1 MGLFRPSGDD
11 ELANAADGGAVTTN
25 DLKAAGGLGGLM
37 GALGGLG
44 QLGPAVDTIAAA
56 FLAQAEQLAAIARS
70 VHRAEAQRKVLAF
83 PTSGSS
89 VVLPENDWQTLVVAN
104 AGTTDISVS
113 LDGDPLT
120 WPVASGAP
128 GLPTLVALP
137 LAGVRQVT
145 VTGQTQPVYA
155 IATTQ
160 VGSVDVLLPGAAQDG
175 TDATGANAGTQA
187 TSGVGIRGWL
197 STLVGLFQGVGAKVQ
212 GLGIPGTPAGG
223 VVTVQGGVPQGQV
236 PVAIAGTTRDEVG
249 VGGEASL
256 LVQSN
261 GSGAASWTLLSVF
274 NGTSW
279 DRARIPSVFKTI
291 AAVAITAGTP
301 VAVWTP
307 ASGKKFR
314 LMGGAVS
321 LSVAGYIL
329 FEDNSGTVV
338 WQSPTLLAGTPY
350 NLPDNFGNGIL
361 SAAAN
366 NPLYLDVS
374 ASGTVNGGVF
384 GTEE

>member
-1 MGLFRPSGDD
+1 MGLFRSSGDD
-11 ELANAADGGAVTTN
+11 ELANAEAGRASTN
-25 DLKAAGGLGGLM
+25 DLKAIGPLGGLM
-37 GALGGLG
+37 GAMGGLS

-197 STLVGLFQGVGAKVQ
+197 STLVGLFQSVGAKVQ
-212 GLGIPGTPAGG
+212 GLGIAGTPEGG
-223 VVTVQGGVPQGQV
+223 VMTVQGPGAVK
-236 PVAIAGTTRDEVG
+236 VASQT
-249 VGGEASL
+249 
-256 LVQSN
+256 
-261 GSGAASWTLLSVF
+261 GANAVF
-274 NGTSW
+274 
-279 DRARIPSVFKTI
+279 AVAA
-291 AAVAITAGTP
+291 AAVAGKTNRLHGIAITG
-301 VAVWTP
+301 
-307 ASGKKFR
+307 
-314 LMGGAVS
+314 GGATAASMVQASVTDGVTFTIYFDIAVPAPATLGITPIIVMLPEPLPAPVDTAITLYMPAFGAGNTVESGS
-321 LSVAGYIL
+321 LIYDQI
-329 FEDNSGTVV
+329 
-338 WQSPTLLAGTPY
+338 
-350 NLPDNFGNGIL
+350 
-361 SAAAN
+361 
-366 NPLYLDVS
+366 
-374 ASGTVNGGVF
+374 
-384 GTEE
+384 